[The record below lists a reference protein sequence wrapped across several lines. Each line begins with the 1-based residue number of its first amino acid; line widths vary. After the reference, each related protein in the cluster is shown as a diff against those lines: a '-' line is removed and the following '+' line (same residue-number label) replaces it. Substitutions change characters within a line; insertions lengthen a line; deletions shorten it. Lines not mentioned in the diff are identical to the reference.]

1 MKWGMKKWKPGKRAI
16 AGAAALVLAVLVLGA
31 LRMASPAARLSTA
44 EVKRKEFVDYLEVKG
59 EVKALHS
66 AIIAAPYGA
75 GDLQIMKLATNGA
88 KVKKG
93 DVLVEFDNTTV
104 KQKLA
109 QDQSALKSA
118 EAEIHQSRAAA
129 RLKEEQDLTDVMTAR
144 FDAQKARLD
153 ASKQEIVSV
162 IEGEEAKLKVA
173 DAEEKVKE
181 TGAKLNADRS
191 AATADLVTKKQ
202 KEDQAAF
209 QVKQDERSLASLAL
223 RAPLDGVV
231 ALQNHWQPQGGPT
244 PFKPGDRAWPGAAIA
259 ELPDPSTLKI
269 SARIEEAERGQLKV
283 GQTGTVRVEAVPDGS
298 FEGRI
303 DTISPTAS
311 LDFNA
316 GWPVPR
322 NFTLEV
328 GLENGDARLAPGMG
342 AVVRVAVDRVADG
355 IVIPSSAIFRKAGR
369 TVAYL
374 RRGSKFEETTVE
386 VLRRSGDEALIGK
399 GLQPGEQLALKD
411 PTLAE

>member
-1 MKWGMKKWKPGKRAI
+1 MNGRIHKWRPGKRALT
-16 AGAAALVLAVLVLGA
+16 GAATVVLAGLIFGA
-31 LRMASPAARLSTA
+31 FRLASPAAKLSTG

-59 EVKALHS
+59 EVKALRS
-66 AIIAAPYGA
+66 VIIAAPYGA
-75 GDLQIMKLATNGA
+75 GDLQIMTLATNGA

-118 EAEIHQSRAAA
+118 EAEIQQSRAAA
-129 RLKEEQDLTDVMTAR
+129 RLKEEQDLTDVMAAK
-144 FDAQKARLD
+144 FAAQKARLD

-162 IEGEEAKLKVA
+162 IEGEEAKLKLA
-173 DAEEKVKE
+173 DALQKVTE
-181 TGAKLNADRS
+181 TEAKLKADRS
-191 AATADLVTKKQ
+191 AAAADLASKKQ
-202 KEDQAAF
+202 KQDQAAF
-209 QVKQDERSLASLAL
+209 QVQQDEHSLASLAL
-223 RAPLDGVV
+223 KAPLDGVV

-269 SARIEEAERGQLKV
+269 SARIEEAERGLLKL
-283 GQTGTVRVEAVPDGS
+283 GQTGAVRVEAVPDGN

-322 NFTLEV
+322 NFSVEV
-328 GLENGDARLAPGMG
+328 ALANGDARLAPGMG
-342 AVVRVAVDRVADG
+342 AVVRVAVDRVSDG
-355 IVIPSSAIFRKAGR
+355 IVIPSSALFRKAGR
-369 TVAYL
+369 TVAYV
-374 RRGSKFEETTVE
+374 RHGSKFEEITVE
-386 VLRRSGDEALIGK
+386 VLRRSGDEALIAK
-399 GLQPGEQLALKD
+399 GLQPGEKLALKD
-411 PTLAE
+411 PTLTE

>member
-1 MKWGMKKWKPGKRAI
+1 MIGQDKKGRPGKRA
-16 AGAAALVLAVLVLGA
+16 LAVSGAVVLGVLILGA
-31 LRMASPAARLSTA
+31 LRLASPAAKLSTG

-59 EVKALHS
+59 EVKALRS
-66 AIIAAPYGA
+66 VIIAAPYGA
-75 GDLQIMKLATNGA
+75 GDLQIMRLAANGA

-93 DVLVEFDNTTV
+93 DVLVEFDDTTV
-104 KQKLA
+104 RQKLA

-129 RLKEEQDLTDVMTAR
+129 RLKQEQDLTDVMKAK

-162 IEGEEAKLKVA
+162 IEGEEAKLKLA
-173 DAEEKVKE
+173 DAEQKVKE
-181 TGAKLNADRS
+181 TEAKLSADRS
-191 AATADLVTKKQ
+191 AARADLASKKQ
-202 KEDQAAF
+202 KQDQAAF
-209 QVKQDERSLASLAL
+209 QVQQDERSLASLAL

-231 ALQNHWQPQGGPT
+231 ALQNHWQPQGGST
-244 PFKPGDRAWPGAAIA
+244 PFKPGDRAWPGAGIA

-269 SARIEEAERGQLKV
+269 SARIEEAERGQLKL
-283 GQTGTVRVEAVPDGS
+283 GQTGMVGVEAVPDGN

-303 DTISPTAS
+303 ETISPTAS

-322 NFTLEV
+322 NFSVEV
-328 GLENGDARLAPGMG
+328 ALSNSDARLTPGMG
-342 AVVRVAVDRVADG
+342 ALVRVAVDRVANG
-355 IVIPSSAIFRKAGR
+355 MVIPSSALFRKAGR
-369 TVAYL
+369 TVAYV
-374 RRGSKFEETTVE
+374 RRGSKFEETAVE

-399 GLQPGEQLALKD
+399 VLQPGEHLAWKD
-411 PTLAE
+411 PTLTE

>member
-1 MKWGMKKWKPGKRAI
+1 MNGQSQKWKPGKRALT
-16 AGAAALVLAVLVLGA
+16 GAAALVLGGLIFGA
-31 LRMASPAARLSTA
+31 FRLASPAVKLPTA
-44 EVKRKEFVDYLEVKG
+44 DVKRKEFVDYLEIRG

-66 AIIAAPYGA
+66 LIIAAAYGA
-75 GDLQIMKLATNGA
+75 GDLQMMKLAANAA

-93 DVLVEFDNTTV
+93 DVVVEFDNTTV

-153 ASKQEIVSV
+153 AGKQEIVSV
-162 IEGEEAKLKVA
+162 IEGEEAKLKLA

-181 TGAKLNADRS
+181 AEAKLKADRS
-191 AATADLVTKKQ
+191 AAAADLITKKQ
-202 KEDQAAF
+202 KQDQATF
-209 QVKQDERSLASLAL
+209 QVQQDERSLASLAL

-283 GQTGTVRVEAVPDGS
+283 GQTGAVRVEAVPDGS

-303 DTISPTAS
+303 ETISPTAS

-322 NFTLEV
+322 NFSVEV
-328 GLENGDARLAPGMG
+328 ALSNSDARLTPGMG
-342 AVVRVAVDRVADG
+342 ALVRVAVDRVANG
-355 IVIPSSAIFRKAGR
+355 IVIPSSAVFRKAGR
-369 TVAYL
+369 TVAYV
-374 RRGSKFEETTVE
+374 RRGSKFAESVGE
-386 VLRRSGDEALIGK
+386 VLRPSG
-399 GLQPGEQLALKD
+399 
-411 PTLAE
+411 